1 MKTTFRCNCPVTT
14 FIDLFGDRWMLI
26 ILKQMLLEDKETFKE
41 FAESDEA
48 IATNILSDRLKRLE
62 QHHLIIKSTR
72 PDNRKSHRYL
82 LTEKGLTLAPII
94 VDMAL
99 WSLHHLADDNPT
111 MQNLL
116 EAQQI
121 LANKDAF
128 MEQIRQN
135 YLQKHPA

>member
-1 MKTTFRCNCPVTT
+1 
-14 FIDLFGDRWMLI
+14 MLI

-72 PDNRKSHRYL
+72 PDNKKSNLYL

-94 VDMAL
+94 VDMAI